1 VRTLL
6 SFFREPRGITVI
18 LVFAIHGVL
27 VGTLFSRIAE
37 LQSAIRI
44 GDAGLGLALTGLP
57 AGVFVGSLLASRL
70 IERQGTRMVLIAG
83 FPAFA
88 VALVLASL
96 AFNTASLF
104 AAIFLFG
111 LALTNCNIS
120 MNVEA
125 DRVEAATGVRV
136 INRCHGTW
144 GIGFLA
150 ASLGGTVAV
159 AANLPPTAHFVI
171 VLLAIVGA
179 TLALVGPMQPSPPR
193 AHRGQA
199 SRRRF
204 FALPT
209 LGILLILGFA
219 ASGILLEGTT
229 RSWSIIYLRGDYAA
243 PAWVT
248 TLSLPA
254 ITVALIAGR
263 FLADR
268 LIDRFGPV
276 RVAMVLSAVAFVGLS
291 TVVLATSIT
300 VALLGFLLIG
310 FGISTVYP
318 QTFSAAAQLG
328 DRPSS
333 ENVAA
338 LATLQTVLG
347 FATPPLFGFIAARY
361 GIRTSFAMILPLPIL
376 SLFFARYLRPRDEP
390 AATAISRS
398 GP

>member
-1 VRTLL
+1 VRPLS

-37 LQSAIRI
+37 LQAAIGI

-57 AGVFVGSLLASRL
+57 AGVFVGSLLVSRL
-70 IERQGTRMVLIAG
+70 IERQGTRAVLLLG

-88 VALVLASL
+88 LALVLTSL
-96 AFNTASLF
+96 AFSAAALF

-125 DRVEAATGVRV
+125 DRVEAATRGRV

-150 ASLGGTVAV
+150 ATLGGTGAV
-159 AANLPPTAHFVI
+159 AAGIPPIVHFVI
-171 VLLAIVGA
+171 ALLVVLGA
-179 TLALVGPMQPSPPR
+179 TMALVGPMEPSPPR
-193 AHRGQA
+193 AHRGQTT
-199 SRRRF
+199 RRR

-209 LGILLILGFA
+209 VGILLILGFA

-254 ITVALIAGR
+254 ITISLITGR

-276 RVAMVLSAVAFVGLS
+276 RVAMVLAVVAFAGLS

-310 FGISTVYP
+310 LGISTVYP

-338 LATLQTVLG
+338 LATLQTVIG
-347 FATPPLFGFIAARY
+347 FATPPLFGFIASRY
-361 GIRTSFAMILPLPIL
+361 GIRTSFAMILPLPVL
-376 SLFFARYLRPRDEP
+376 ALYFARYLKPRDE
-390 AATAISRS
+390 AAAVSRS
-398 GP
+398 DP